1 MLDWCRAQLPTGS
14 RLTRL
19 QRRLK
24 IGPREIEHR
33 PLQQRQP
40 QSNAPE
46 SGFAVFMAQQQ
57 HSRPRA
63 GRRAGQR
70 REVER
75 FFGNAPLAPLGF
87 AFIQGEEQET
97 HQIKKQQATEEYFH
111 GAGGG
116 PF

>member
-1 MLDWCRAQLPTGS
+1 MLDWCRAQLSAGS

-40 QSNAPE
+40 QGYTPE

-70 REVER
+70 REVEC
-75 FFGNAPLAPLGF
+75 FFGNAPLVPLGF
-87 AFIQGEEQET
+87 AFIQGEEPET
-97 HQIKKQQATEEYFH
+97 QQIEKQQATQQ
-111 GAGGG
+111 
-116 PF
+116 

>member
-1 MLDWCRAQLPTGS
+1 MDQLPAGS

-40 QSNAPE
+40 QGNAPE
-46 SGFAVFMAQQQ
+46 SGLAVFMAQQP
-57 HSRPRA
+57 HRRPRA
-63 GRRAGQR
+63 GRRARQRGQ
-70 REVER
+70 VQC
-75 FFGNAPLAPLGF
+75 FFGNAPLVPLSF

-97 HQIKKQQATEEYFH
+97 QQIEKQ
-111 GAGGG
+111 
-116 PF
+116 